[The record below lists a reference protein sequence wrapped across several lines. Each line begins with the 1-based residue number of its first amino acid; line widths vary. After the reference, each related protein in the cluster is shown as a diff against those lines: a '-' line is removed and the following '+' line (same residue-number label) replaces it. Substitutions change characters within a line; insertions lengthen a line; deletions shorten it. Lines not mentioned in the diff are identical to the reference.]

1 MILITGASGY
11 LGSKLYGELKRQ
23 GLPVCSAGRSMA
35 DRHLDLASNED
46 YSPVMAGVD
55 TVVHCAGIA
64 HSRARAEDYDT
75 INHHGSVR
83 LALAAKAMGVSR
95 FLFFSTLNVV
105 PIDADDPNICAS
117 QWTAPDNLY
126 AASKHAAE
134 IELLRI
140 LTGSECQLLI
150 LRPALVYDTELTG
163 NLKTLKQLGR
173 WFPFALPDSG
183 SRSMV
188 SRPDLVA
195 MVGRLLAGEGSG
207 WGETQHIAL
216 TDGQRYAAQR
226 IGEALMGPRAWSPPN
241 WLWRAL
247 LLVCAGLP
255 SARTQSIA
263 RSLSEDLW
271 TGMSGEPEGCDVRWD
286 LQSLLESPAASGG
299 GR

>member
-23 GLPVCSAGRSMA
+23 GLSVCSAGRSMA

-46 YSPVMAGVD
+46 YSPVMAGVN
-55 TVVHCAGIA
+55 TVIHCAGIA
-64 HSRARAEDYDT
+64 HSHARADDYDT
-75 INHHGSVR
+75 INRQGSAR
-83 LALAAKAMGVSR
+83 LALAARAMGVSR

-105 PIDADDPNICAS
+105 PIDADDPSTCAS
-117 QWTAPDNLY
+117 QWAAPDNLY

-134 IELLRI
+134 IELVRI
-140 LTGSECQLLI
+140 LAGSQCQLLI

-163 NLKTLKQLGR
+163 NLKTLRQVGR

-195 MVGRLLAGEGSG
+195 MVSRMLAREGSG
-207 WGETQHIAL
+207 WGETQCIAL
-216 TDGQRYAAQR
+216 TDGQRYVAQR
-226 IGEALMGPRAWSPPN
+226 IGEALMGPRAWSLPN
-241 WLWRAL
+241 WLWRTV

-255 SARTQSIA
+255 SAKTQSIA
-263 RSLSEDLW
+263 RSLSQDLW
-271 TGMSGEPEGCDVRWD
+271 TGMPGEPQGDGVRWN
-286 LQSLLESPAASGG
+286 LKSLLESPATVGADH
-299 GR
+299 